1 MEKSID
7 PKQQEQQKL
16 QIGAWLVDPLAL
28 TLQKG
33 EQIVKVQPKIIQLLN
48 YLAKFPDEV
57 LLREDLI
64 ANVWPEVSA
73 TDDTL
78 NNMIGKLRRVLVAD
92 NECQQYIETIPKKGY
107 CLKANVSIATVN
119 HNNQSAKKLTVIS
132 LITITSF
139 FLLYYLYFNYF
150 SSPPAAFDFNQNY
163 SVESVTSHQELEIF
177 PTLSPNSKQIAF
189 IRAAKGLQTNKLII
203 KQLTSG
209 DERELNDI
217 AGLYGNPVWSNDGK
231 QIAYIHMNGST
242 CTIRIVEVLGGP
254 SHFISECSG
263 ELIRTMRKSLL
274 WHHQNNS
281 LIFTKSSIN
290 KGVLA
295 LYNFDLETKQLTKLS
310 SPPINVIGDANPATS
325 ANGKLIAFT
334 RTNNSGV
341 DNIIVLDLTNNK
353 ETEYPL
359 KSPTVLGLDWLDD
372 SSIIFVS
379 DDNNRS
385 ELMVLNIKNGK
396 EYFTRINGTGLLHPS
411 FNKTSKNLVFAD
423 LQSNA
428 NIVIKQRIGESEA
441 TLVTELP
448 SSKFEREAIFSPNGK
463 IVVYIRILENG
474 SELWLYDLDKQQHKR
489 LVKPENTLFKHI
501 SFSPDNSKIVLM
513 AIKDKTSSIQVYDFN
528 RQHFFKLDTATIEK
542 PLNPTWSTDN
552 KQVLFT
558 SKKEGEWLIWQ
569 TSIENTELTLL
580 TEQGGNVV
588 KADEEGKVI
597 YFSRQGQTGL
607 WQLPLSNLSAI
618 PTKLTEKINVPFQSW
633 KFVSGVFYYL
643 KRESIPSTQIVSYEP
658 KSDKV
663 ALYFQSNAAFNYF
676 DVHDDLIVTAE
687 IKEFTADIY
696 LIKLK

>member
-1 MEKSID
+1 M
-7 PKQQEQQKL
+7 
-16 QIGAWLVDPLAL
+16 
-28 TLQKG
+28 
-33 EQIVKVQPKIIQLLN
+33 
-48 YLAKFPDEV
+48 
-57 LLREDLI
+57 
-64 ANVWPEVSA
+64 
-73 TDDTL
+73 
-78 NNMIGKLRRVLVAD
+78 
-92 NECQQYIETIPKKGY
+92 
-107 CLKANVSIATVN
+107 
-119 HNNQSAKKLTVIS
+119 
-132 LITITSF
+132 
-139 FLLYYLYFNYF
+139 
-150 SSPPAAFDFNQNY
+150 
-163 SVESVTSHQELEIF
+163 
-177 PTLSPNSKQIAF
+177 
-189 IRAAKGLQTNKLII
+189 
-203 KQLTSG
+203 
-209 DERELNDI
+209 
-217 AGLYGNPVWSNDGK
+217 
-231 QIAYIHMNGST
+231 
-242 CTIRIVEVLGGP
+242 
-254 SHFISECSG
+254 
-263 ELIRTMRKSLL
+263 
-274 WHHQNNS
+274 
-281 LIFTKSSIN
+281 
-290 KGVLA
+290 
-295 LYNFDLETKQLTKLS
+295 
-310 SPPINVIGDANPATS
+310 
-325 ANGKLIAFT
+325 
-334 RTNNSGV
+334 
-341 DNIIVLDLTNNK
+341 
-353 ETEYPL
+353 
-359 KSPTVLGLDWLDD
+359 
-372 SSIIFVS
+372 
-379 DDNNRS
+379 
-385 ELMVLNIKNGK
+385 
-396 EYFTRINGTGLLHPS
+396 
-411 FNKTSKNLVFAD
+411 
-423 LQSNA
+423 
-428 NIVIKQRIGESEA
+428 
-441 TLVTELP
+441 TELP

>member
-448 SSKFEREAIFSPNGK
+448 SSKFERDAIFSPNGK

>member
-334 RTNNSGV
+334 RTNSSGV

-411 FNKTSKNLVFAD
+411 FNKTSK
-423 LQSNA
+423 
-428 NIVIKQRIGESEA
+428 I
-441 TLVTELP
+441 
-448 SSKFEREAIFSPNGK
+448 
-463 IVVYIRILENG
+463 
-474 SELWLYDLDKQQHKR
+474 
-489 LVKPENTLFKHI
+489 
-501 SFSPDNSKIVLM
+501 
-513 AIKDKTSSIQVYDFN
+513 
-528 RQHFFKLDTATIEK
+528 
-542 PLNPTWSTDN
+542 
-552 KQVLFT
+552 
-558 SKKEGEWLIWQ
+558 
-569 TSIENTELTLL
+569 
-580 TEQGGNVV
+580 
-588 KADEEGKVI
+588 
-597 YFSRQGQTGL
+597 
-607 WQLPLSNLSAI
+607 
-618 PTKLTEKINVPFQSW
+618 
-633 KFVSGVFYYL
+633 
-643 KRESIPSTQIVSYEP
+643 
-658 KSDKV
+658 
-663 ALYFQSNAAFNYF
+663 
-676 DVHDDLIVTAE
+676 
-687 IKEFTADIY
+687 
-696 LIKLK
+696 

>member
-463 IVVYIRILENG
+463 IVVYIRLLENG